1 MGLRKWRG
9 LIWTNYS
16 WLILLAPVFF
26 FILPTRVGLC
36 VELFVLLHFFR
47 QLRVFLK
54 LKVVFLFAFTPLS
67 VRSLMRLAEFIFS
80 GLLKVLI
87 SPVILSSNSLVVV
100 QPEFFF
106 RLFGVHFSKDILIMV
121 WNFGILGLS
130 NLVYVVLHLIGFVC
144 EVIWI
149 SSWHYGN

>member
-1 MGLRKWRG
+1 M
-9 LIWTNYS
+9 
-16 WLILLAPVFF
+16 
-26 FILPTRVGLC
+26 C

-149 SSWHYGN
+149 SS